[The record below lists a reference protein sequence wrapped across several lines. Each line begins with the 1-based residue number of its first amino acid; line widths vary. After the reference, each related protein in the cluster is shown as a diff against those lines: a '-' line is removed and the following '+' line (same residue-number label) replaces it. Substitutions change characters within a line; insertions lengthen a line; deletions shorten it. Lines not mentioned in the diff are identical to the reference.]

1 MEVRSIVERKKFLGL
16 MCKPSKGIC
25 CKSLT
30 LKAGVI
36 IGSAVDIVIGI
47 LNFFDLGMMI
57 RDHRKS
63 MTSLETAAVT
73 VDDIVCLL
81 TIPFAF
87 IGLAGVLNSSAE
99 QVHKYSVYKRIEAVF
114 LSIFTMFFYLLIICP
129 IYDCDLLL
137 STIITLVRSWYNL
150 YIAYI
155 VWSADVR
162 LQHNEGILVMHGE
175 TVVKLMDQQAA
186 TLVPNVQIIAMPGQ
200 FMQLVPT
207 GTPISA

>member
-36 IGSAVDIVIGI
+36 IGSVIDIVIGI

-63 MTSLETAAVT
+63 MTSLETTAVT
-73 VDDIVCLL
+73 IGDLVCLL

-87 IGLAGVLNSSAE
+87 IGLAGILNSSPD
-99 QVHKYSVYKRIEAVF
+99 QVHKYSVYKRMEAVF
-114 LSIFTMFFYLLIICP
+114 LSLFTLVFYMLVLCP
-129 IYDCDLLL
+129 IYDCDIVFMTL
-137 STIITLVRSWYNL
+137 ITVVRSWYNL
-150 YIAYI
+150 YIAFI

-162 LQHNEGILVMHGE
+162 LQHNEAILVMHGE

-186 TLVPNVQIIAMPGQ
+186 TLVPNFQIVALPGQ
-200 FMQLVPT
+200 SMQLAPVGAPV
-207 GTPISA
+207 G